1 MPKFGYLLGGAEP
14 TNFCVLLVI
23 FRFGVVPCTLA
34 VHGPRAELSLATT
47 RSTRNNN
54 SNSSFVVEATC
65 FNFWWQ
71 FSAILS
77 EFLALKEVKLVAK
90 FVLMFKETEE
100 RVLKGKR
107 W

>member
-1 MPKFGYLLGGAEP
+1 MGFPPPLANALNFARLAVPKFGYLLGGAEP

-65 FNFWWQ
+65 FNFCPPGPPY
-71 FSAILS
+71 
-77 EFLALKEVKLVAK
+77 
-90 FVLMFKETEE
+90 VL
-100 RVLKGKR
+100 
-107 W
+107 